1 MANDKQKI
9 DKQKIFEQAKEAITK
24 NNLFFVNDVWVWLPR
39 GRSWFYD
46 AFPDGSDELDTIK
59 DMLEQNKIK
68 TKSAIRA
75 KLYKGEKAAELLALC
90 RLICTNEERQMLNQ
104 NYIDI
109 TSKGGELKSPTYIV
123 NVIETPEIE
132 NDDKHLEQT

>member
-1 MANDKQKI
+1 MAYDKG
-9 DKQKIFEQAKEAITK
+9 KIFEQAKEAIQK
-24 NNLFFVNDVWVWLPR
+24 NNLFFIEDIVAFLPI
-39 GRSWFYD
+39 SKKTYYEY
-46 AFPDGSDELDTIK
+46 FPLESDESNELK
-59 DMLEQNKIK
+59 EMLELNKIK

-75 KLYKGEKAAELLALC
+75 KLYKGEKAAELLALY

-109 TSKGGELKSPTYIV
+109 TSKGGELKSPTYIL
-123 NVIETPEIE
+123 NVIETPEIA